1 MNGNYE
7 WSRTKERLIS
17 ELKTLG
23 FPKELG
29 DEVARQLGG
38 IKAMERMIAY
48 LKYVKPRSAE
58 LVVDEMLAICSEIG
72 AWRKKKEAEE
82 ANSAYNELL
91 DEGF

>member
-1 MNGNYE
+1 MSGNYE
-7 WSRTKERLIS
+7 WLKTKERLIS

-38 IKAMERMIAY
+38 IKAMERMTAY

>member
-91 DEGF
+91 DEGL

>member
-38 IKAMERMIAY
+38 IKALERMIAY